1 MKPQLHWEEMRGTG
15 ISSCEALLQEG
26 GSNRSS
32 KLHVPRS
39 VKGDKFEFGQDELSN
54 YCQSL
59 RDAQDYD
66 ILSNCP

>member
-1 MKPQLHWEEMRGTG
+1 MRGTG
-15 ISSCEALLQEG
+15 ISSCEGLLQEG

-54 YCQSL
+54 YCRDARQGL
-59 RDAQDYD
+59 RDALDYD
-66 ILSNCP
+66 ILSNCPSCI